1 MKKKLSSSNAP
12 AAIGPYSPGIDTGNI
27 VWLSGQIPIDPATGE
42 FPSDDIGE
50 LTAQCFKNIS
60 ALLAEAGLTLAD
72 VVRVDVFLADIADFA
87 AVNAVYATFF
97 EEPYPA
103 RSCYQ
108 VAALPKKAKI
118 EIEVTAVRS

>member
-1 MKKKLSSSNAP
+1 MKKKLSSPNAP
-12 AAIGPYSPGIDTGNI
+12 AAIGPYSPGIDAGST
-27 VWLSGQIPIDPATGE
+27 VYLSGQIPIDPATGE
-42 FPSDDIGE
+42 YPSDDISE

-60 ALLAEAGLTLAD
+60 ALLGEAGLTLAD
-72 VVRVDVFLADIADFA
+72 VVRVNVFLADIADFA

-108 VAALPKKAKI
+108 VAALPKNAKI